1 MDINLSKP
9 QETVSDSGAWHAAV
23 HGIARSQTQL
33 SDSTTATTNIA
44 NFLKKLGVYSM
55 SLVTVIRV

>member
-9 QETVSDSGAWHAAV
+9 QETVKDSGAWHAAV

-33 SDSTTATTNIA
+33 SDSTTATTNIT